1 MKQAYLIYFCFSL
14 FVFGEL
20 SGQSNQKQIMEKDS
34 SSKKYPIPPANENML
49 FYIQRTHNINTI
61 IYEINYNK
69 DSTINESEPVKM
81 YWIRYADKGE
91 TISLSRVQKTF
102 AYGISSSLIDK
113 EKKSSFRLKLTAYD
127 KKDIYLLK
135 TKTDNRYHAYINI
148 NRTLSMLKK
157 IFLKTEGG
165 TFGIPNVIFVELT
178 GRSIA
183 DGKFV
188 VEKFK
193 P

>member
-1 MKQAYLIYFCFSL
+1 MLIYFRFSL

-20 SGQSNQKQIMEKDS
+20 SGQSNQKQSIEQDS
-34 SSKKYPIPPANENML
+34 SSKKYPTPPANENML

-69 DSTINESEPVKM
+69 DSTINESEPVKI

-91 TISLSRVQKTF
+91 TIPLSGVQKTF

-113 EKKSSFRLKLTAYD
+113 EKKSFRLKLTAYD
-127 KKDIYLLK
+127 KRDIYLLK

-148 NRTLSMLKK
+148 NGTLSMLKK
-157 IFLKTEGG
+157 IFFKTEGG
-165 TFGIPNVIFVELT
+165 TFWSPNVTYIELT

-183 DGKFV
+183 DGKLV